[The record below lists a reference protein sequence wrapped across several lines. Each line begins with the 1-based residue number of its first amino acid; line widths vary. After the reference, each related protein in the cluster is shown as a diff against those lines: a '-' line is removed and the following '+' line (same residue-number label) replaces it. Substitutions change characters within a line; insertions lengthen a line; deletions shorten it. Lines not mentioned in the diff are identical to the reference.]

1 MLIVSILDILHTKQ
15 VKIILLNEKTVTG
28 YLVSFDNQIL
38 EIETETEKRYI
49 LITAIQEII
58 DLGFKV

>member
-1 MLIVSILDILHTKQ
+1 MSILDILHTKQ